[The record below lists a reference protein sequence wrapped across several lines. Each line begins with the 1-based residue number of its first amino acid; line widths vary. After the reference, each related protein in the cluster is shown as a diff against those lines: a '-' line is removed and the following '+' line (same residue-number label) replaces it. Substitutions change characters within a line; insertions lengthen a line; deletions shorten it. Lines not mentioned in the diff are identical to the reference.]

1 MRYVNIYME
10 ANPNPASMK
19 FVANFFLVP
28 EGLDFQYDTVDQAA
42 DSPLAKYLFGMEFVD
57 KVFIMNN
64 FVTVTK
70 KEEYDW
76 DDISR
81 LIRDDIQSFLAQ
93 GGAAVEQEVLAKTFA
108 PITELTEQEETEV
121 ITKIKAI
128 LEEYIRPAVESDGG
142 AINFHSFV
150 PDTGLVKVQLRGSC
164 SGCPS
169 STVTLKSGIENL
181 LKRMVPE
188 VQTVE
193 AEGV

>member
-1 MRYVNIYME
+1 ME

-28 EGLDFQYDTVDQAA
+28 EGLDFQFDTAA
-42 DSPLAKYLFGMEFVD
+42 QTTDSPLAKYLFGMEFVD

-81 LIRDDIQSFLAQ
+81 LIKEDIQNFLAQ
-93 GGAAVEQEVLAKTFA
+93 DGQAVSPDALQKLAASAI
-108 PITELTEQEETEV
+108 PELTEQEETEV
-121 ITKIKAI
+121 IIKIKAI
-128 LEEYIRPAVESDGG
+128 LDEYIKPAVESDGG

-150 PDTGLVKVQLRGSC
+150 PESGLVKVQLRGSC

-193 AEGV
+193 AEGI

>member
-1 MRYVNIYME
+1 MRYVHLYME

-28 EGLDFQYDTVDQAA
+28 EGLDFHYESAEEAA
-42 DSPLAKYLFGMEFVD
+42 DSPLARYLFGMEFVD
-57 KVFIMNN
+57 KVFIMSN

-81 LIRDDIQSFLAQ
+81 LVRDDIQNFLAQ
-93 GGAAVEQEVLAKTFA
+93 GGEAVSSEVLSAKVEVQQ
-108 PITELTEQEETEV
+108 ELSEEEETEV

-128 LEEYIRPAVESDGG
+128 LDEYIRPAVEGDGG
-142 AINFHSFV
+142 AINFHSFA
-150 PDTGLVKVQLRGSC
+150 PDSGTVKVQLRGSC

-169 STVTLKSGIENL
+169 STVTLKAGIENL

-188 VQTVE
+188 VHTVE